1 MSPLFR
7 KDRAEETPVPHAIP
21 VPQIDEPDDDMYA
34 LVRRNPGG
42 AGYAVVVGFIADDK
56 IPEVDPMIH
65 RIFMTLAGAVRFAQ
79 TAPLYS
85 VHPECYRTQTK
96 LLKGL

>member
-7 KDRAEETPVPHAIP
+7 RDRAEEPVPHALP

-42 AGYAVVVGFIADDK
+42 AGCAVVVGFIADDK
-56 IPEVDPMIH
+56 IPAVDPMID

-85 VHPECYRTQTK
+85 IDPACYRTQTT